1 MLKHTFINFQAQNNA
16 SMKYILPENVINTF
30 LSHAVNNFS
39 WTEPRHIETLAFVVG
54 KKIENEVT
62 ATDIMFPQQEGTPS
76 HVSDSGKNV
85 YYSI

>member
-1 MLKHTFINFQAQNNA
+1 MIASTENKFALPNQAT
-16 SMKYILPENVINTF
+16 MKYFLPEKVINTF
-30 LSHAVNNFS
+30 LTHAVNNFYGTTS
-39 WTEPRHIETLAFVVG
+39 RHIETLAFVVG
-54 KKIENEVT
+54 KKNGNEVT

>member
-1 MLKHTFINFQAQNNA
+1 
-16 SMKYILPENVINTF
+16 MKYFLPENVIRTF
-30 LSHAVNNFS
+30 LSHAVNNLS
-39 WTEPRHIETLAFVVG
+39 GSGARHIETLAFVVG